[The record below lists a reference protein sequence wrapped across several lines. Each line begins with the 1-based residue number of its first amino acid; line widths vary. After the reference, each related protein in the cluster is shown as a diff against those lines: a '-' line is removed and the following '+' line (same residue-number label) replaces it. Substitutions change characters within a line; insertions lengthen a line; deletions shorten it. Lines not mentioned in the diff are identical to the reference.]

1 MSLIVPDVSRHGFTP
16 GHLFAARYR
25 LRELIGEGGMGR
37 VFRAE
42 QRSLGRSV
50 AVKFLR
56 PSLVDDEHMLRRF
69 LTEVR
74 AASMLSHP
82 NLVSVIDFGVTVP
95 GGPFLVMEYVRGISL
110 SRILESEGPLSLRRA
125 AGLVGQILSAL
136 ETAHAAGVVHADIK
150 SENILVDGGAP
161 GEEERVKIIDF
172 GLARLG
178 GLAEAGVGG
187 EQMLSGTPEYLAPEV
202 IRSREPTALADLYAA
217 GVIFFELLTG
227 ATPFAGGTPQEIL
240 NRQLTDAIVP
250 PSLRRPDRLIPPGF
264 ERVVVKALDKA
275 PDGRF
280 ASARE
285 FRAALAAAT
294 DEMDLDAVG
303 RCRSCDQSRPVEV
316 CACPLCGWSPG
327 DRRAAQASCESIT
340 HNWGP
345 KAADPQLSVY
355 TRAIARA
362 MERGSPEA
370 IADGYLDL
378 ARRLVRSGEIA
389 RAIAELEEAIDVVG
403 KGPPSEMS
411 KPAPQVSRLLAGL
424 AGLHGLRGDSSRA
437 RQAAILSHRLAAR
450 RAR

>member
-1 MSLIVPDVSRHGFTP
+1 MSRTFPDGSRHGFTP
-16 GHLFAARYR
+16 GDLFAARYR
-25 LRELIGEGGMGR
+25 LQELIGEGGMGR

-56 PSLVDDEHMLRRF
+56 PSLADDEHMLRRF
-69 LTEVR
+69 HNEVR

-95 GGPFLVMEYVRGISL
+95 GGPFLVMEYVRGTSL
-110 SRILESEGPLSLRRA
+110 SRILDSEGPLSLRRA

-136 ETAHAAGVVHADIK
+136 ETAHGAGVVHADIK
-150 SENILVDGGAP
+150 SENILVEGGER

-178 GLAEAGVGG
+178 GPAEADLGG
-187 EQMLSGTPEYLAPEV
+187 DEMLSGTPEYLAPEV
-202 IRSREPTALADLYAA
+202 ILSREPTALADLYAA

-240 NRQLTDAIVP
+240 NRQLTDVIVP
-250 PSLRRPDRLIPPGF
+250 PSLRRPDRLIPPGL

-280 ASARE
+280 ASAAA

-294 DEMDLDAVG
+294 DEMGVDAVG
-303 RCRSCDQSRPVEV
+303 RCQSCDQSRPVDI
-316 CACPLCGWSPG
+316 CACPLCGSATG
-327 DRRAAQASCESIT
+327 DRRPVQARCESTT

-345 KAADPQLSVY
+345 KSADPRASAYLQ
-355 TRAIARA
+355 AIARA
-362 MERGSPEA
+362 MERGSPDA

-378 ARRLVRSGEIA
+378 ARLLVRSGQIA
-389 RAIAELEEAIDVVG
+389 NAIAELEEAIDVVG
-403 KGPPSEMS
+403 RGHPSEMTE
-411 KPAPQVSRLLAGL
+411 PAPQVSRLLAGL
-424 AGLHGLRGDSSRA
+424 AGLHGLRGDRSRA
-437 RQAAILSHRLAAR
+437 RHAAILSHRAAR
-450 RAR
+450 RTR